1 LHRRLIAL
9 SDTLNISATLVKGS
23 TMTKPK
29 ENDVV
34 EITTEEELLAIFGQP
49 RRRDPYG
56 FLIAKEYLILING
69 NAPRDE
75 EI

>member
-1 LHRRLIAL
+1 
-9 SDTLNISATLVKGS
+9 
-23 TMTKPK
+23 MTKPE

-56 FLIAKEYLILING
+56 FLVAKEYLILING